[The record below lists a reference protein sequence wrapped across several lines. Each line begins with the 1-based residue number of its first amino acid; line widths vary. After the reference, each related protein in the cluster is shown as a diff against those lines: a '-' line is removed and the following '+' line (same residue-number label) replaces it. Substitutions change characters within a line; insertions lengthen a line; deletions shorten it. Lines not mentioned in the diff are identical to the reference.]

1 MLDFPF
7 LSFSAKI
14 EIIGINPFVFLPES
28 VLQSLM
34 VQAGTTKG
42 KIRVHMKIEGFA
54 FTQTLVK
61 YSGHWRLYLNTPM
74 RTVAKK
80 EVGDRAKFEIRFNP
94 EKKEHPV
101 SLELKKALE
110 QNKKAKAKFKSLS
123 PSLQNELMRY
133 IFGLKSEQT
142 KIENAE
148 RAIQYLLGKGKFLGR
163 EIN

>member
-14 EIIGINPFVFLPES
+14 EIIGINPFVFVPDP

-34 VQAGTTKG
+34 LQSGTNKG
-42 KIRVHMKIEGFA
+42 KIRVHLKMDGFA

-61 YSGHWRLYLNTPM
+61 YNGYWRLYLNTPM
-74 RTVAKK
+74 RKAANKD
-80 EVGDRAKFEIRFNP
+80 VGDRANFEIKFNP
-94 EKKEHPV
+94 AEKINPV
-101 SLELKKALE
+101 STELKRALN
-110 QNKKAKAKFKSLS
+110 QNKKAKAKFESLS

-133 IFGLKSEQT
+133 ISGLKLEES
-142 KIENAE
+142 KKENVT

-163 EIN
+163 EIK